1 MLNFA
6 QPWWLLALLLI
17 PLYWLWQSRWQSAKK
32 PRLPFTRLVLLREV
46 AGENRLWKHL
56 LPALRALT
64 LLCLILALAQP
75 RWGRGTR
82 DITQKG
88 VDIVLAVDI
97 SGSMLALDF
106 APQNRLVAAVKV
118 AQDFISKR
126 PNDRFGLVAFSEYAL
141 TQSPLTYDHISMLE
155 QLGRLEVNQTASATA
170 IGLGLAKAVARLK
183 DSNAKSKVV
192 ILITDGVSNTGEID
206 PDTAA
211 RMAQSFGIKVYPIG
225 VGTNG
230 YVDFPITDPRF
241 GTFYSKTFVE
251 LDMEALNRVARI
263 TGTGAAAQASDSAQL
278 QQIMDKIDTLETTE
292 YNAQVRYIW
301 AEQFLP
307 LLWAAFA
314 LLALE
319 LFLRL
324 LVMPVLP
331 E

>member
-1 MLNFA
+1 MLKFA
-6 QPWWLLALLLI
+6 HPWWLLALLLT
-17 PLYWLWQSRWQSAKK
+17 PLYWLWQTRWQNARKT
-32 PRLPFTRLVLLREV
+32 RLPFTRLNLLHEV
-46 AGENRLWKHL
+46 AGENKFWRYLF
-56 LPALRALT
+56 PVLRALT

-106 APQNRLVAAVKV
+106 APQNRLAAAVKV
-118 AQDFISKR
+118 ARDFISKR

-170 IGLGLAKAVARLK
+170 IGLGLAKSVARLK

-206 PDTAA
+206 PETAA
-211 RMAQSFGIKVYPIG
+211 RMASSFKIKVYPIG

-230 YVDFPITDPRF
+230 FVDFPITDPRF

-251 LDMEALNRVARI
+251 LDMETLNRVAQI
-263 TGTGAAAQASDSAQL
+263 TGTGKAAQASDSDQL
-278 QQIMDKIDTLETTE
+278 QQIMDNIDTLETTE
-292 YNAQVRYIW
+292 YKTKVRYIW
-301 AEQFLP
+301 TEQFMP
-307 LLWAAFA
+307 LLWTAFA
-314 LLALE
+314 LLLLE
-319 LFLRL
+319 LILRL

>member
-1 MLNFA
+1 MLKFA
-6 QPWWLLALLLI
+6 HPWWLLALLLI
-17 PLYWLWQSRWQSAKK
+17 PLYWLWQTRWQNARKT
-32 PRLPFTRLVLLREV
+32 RLPFTRLNLLREV
-46 AGENRLWKHL
+46 AGENKFWRYLF
-56 LPALRALT
+56 PVLRALT

-106 APQNRLVAAVKV
+106 APQNRLAAAVKV
-118 AQDFISKR
+118 ARDFISKR

-206 PDTAA
+206 PETAA
-211 RMAQSFGIKVYPIG
+211 RMASSFKIKVYPIG

-230 YVDFPITDPRF
+230 FVDFPITDPRF

-251 LDMEALNRVARI
+251 LDMETLNRVAQI
-263 TGTGAAAQASDSAQL
+263 TGTGKAAQASDSNQL
-278 QQIMDKIDTLETTE
+278 QQIMDNIDTLETTE
-292 YNAQVRYIW
+292 YKAKVRYIW
-301 AEQFLP
+301 TEQFMP
-307 LLWAAFA
+307 LLWTAFA
-314 LLALE
+314 LLLLE
-319 LFLRL
+319 LILRL

>member
-1 MLNFA
+1 MLKFA
-6 QPWWLLALLLI
+6 HPWWLLALLLI
-17 PLYWLWQSRWQSAKK
+17 PLYWLWPTRWQNARKT
-32 PRLPFTRLVLLREV
+32 RLPFTRLNLLREV
-46 AGENRLWKHL
+46 AGENKFWRYLF
-56 LPALRALT
+56 PVLRALT

-106 APQNRLVAAVKV
+106 APQNRLAAAVKV
-118 AQDFISKR
+118 ARDFISKR

-206 PDTAA
+206 PETAA
-211 RMAQSFGIKVYPIG
+211 RMASSFKIKVYPIG

-230 YVDFPITDPRF
+230 FVDFPITDPRF

-251 LDMEALNRVARI
+251 LDMETLNRVAQI
-263 TGTGAAAQASDSAQL
+263 TGTGKAAQASDSDQL
-278 QQIMDKIDTLETTE
+278 QQIMDNIDTLETTE
-292 YNAQVRYIW
+292 YKAKVRYIW
-301 AEQFLP
+301 TEQFMP

-314 LLALE
+314 LLLLE
-319 LFLRL
+319 LILRL

>member
-1 MLNFA
+1 MLKFA
-6 QPWWLLALLLI
+6 HPWWLLALLLI
-17 PLYWLWQSRWQSAKK
+17 PLYWLWQTRWQNARKT
-32 PRLPFTRLVLLREV
+32 RLPFTRLNLLHEV
-46 AGENRLWKHL
+46 AGENKFWRYLF
-56 LPALRALT
+56 PVLRALT

-106 APQNRLVAAVKV
+106 APQNRLAAAVKV
-118 AQDFISKR
+118 ARDFISKR

-206 PDTAA
+206 PETAA
-211 RMAQSFGIKVYPIG
+211 RMASSFKIKVYPIG

-230 YVDFPITDPRF
+230 FVDFPITDPRF

-251 LDMEALNRVARI
+251 LDMETLNRVAQI
-263 TGTGAAAQASDSAQL
+263 TGTGKAAQASDSDQL
-278 QQIMDKIDTLETTE
+278 QQIMDNIDTLETTE
-292 YNAQVRYIW
+292 YKAKVRYIW
-301 AEQFLP
+301 TEQFMP
-307 LLWAAFA
+307 LLWTAFA
-314 LLALE
+314 LLLLE
-319 LFLRL
+319 LILRL

>member
-1 MLNFA
+1 MLKFA
-6 QPWWLLALLLI
+6 HPWWLLALLLI
-17 PLYWLWQSRWQSAKK
+17 PLYWLWQTRWQNARKT
-32 PRLPFTRLVLLREV
+32 RLPFTRLNLLREV
-46 AGENRLWKHL
+46 TGENKFWRYLF
-56 LPALRALT
+56 PVLRALT

-106 APQNRLVAAVKV
+106 APQNRLAAAVKV
-118 AQDFISKR
+118 ARDFISKR

-170 IGLGLAKAVARLK
+170 IGLGLAKSVARLK

-206 PDTAA
+206 PETAA
-211 RMAQSFGIKVYPIG
+211 RMASSFKIKVYPIG

-230 YVDFPITDPRF
+230 FVDFPITDPRF

-251 LDMEALNRVARI
+251 LDMETLNRVAQI
-263 TGTGAAAQASDSAQL
+263 TGTGKAAQASDSDQL
-278 QQIMDKIDTLETTE
+278 QQIMDNIDTLETTE
-292 YNAQVRYIW
+292 YKAKVRYIW
-301 AEQFLP
+301 TEQFMP

-314 LLALE
+314 LLLLE
-319 LFLRL
+319 LMLRL

>member
-1 MLNFA
+1 MLKFA
-6 QPWWLLALLLI
+6 HPWWLLALLLI
-17 PLYWLWQSRWQSAKK
+17 PLYWLWQTRWQNARKT
-32 PRLPFTRLVLLREV
+32 RLPFTRLNLLREV
-46 AGENRLWKHL
+46 AGENKFWRYLF
-56 LPALRALT
+56 PVLRALT

-106 APQNRLVAAVKV
+106 APQNRLAAAVKV
-118 AQDFISKR
+118 ARDFISKR

-206 PDTAA
+206 PETAA
-211 RMAQSFGIKVYPIG
+211 RMASSFKIKVYPIG

-230 YVDFPITDPRF
+230 FVDFPITDPRF

-251 LDMEALNRVARI
+251 LDMETLNRVAQI
-263 TGTGAAAQASDSAQL
+263 TGTGKAAQASDSDQL
-278 QQIMDKIDTLETTE
+278 QQIMDNIDTLETTE
-292 YNAQVRYIW
+292 YKAKVRYIW
-301 AEQFLP
+301 TEQFMP

-314 LLALE
+314 LLLLE
-319 LFLRL
+319 LILRL

>member
-1 MLNFA
+1 MLKFA
-6 QPWWLLALLLI
+6 HPWWLLALLLI
-17 PLYWLWQSRWQSAKK
+17 PLYWLWQTRWQNARKT
-32 PRLPFTRLVLLREV
+32 RLPFTRLNLLREV
-46 AGENRLWKHL
+46 AGENKFWRYLF
-56 LPALRALT
+56 PVLRALT

-106 APQNRLVAAVKV
+106 APQNRLAAAVKV
-118 AQDFISKR
+118 ARDFISKR

-206 PDTAA
+206 PETAA
-211 RMAQSFGIKVYPIG
+211 RMASSFKIKVYPIG

-230 YVDFPITDPRF
+230 FVDFPITDPRF

-251 LDMEALNRVARI
+251 LDMETLNRVAQI
-263 TGTGAAAQASDSAQL
+263 TGTGKAAQASDSDQL
-278 QQIMDKIDTLETTE
+278 QQIMDNIDTLETTE
-292 YNAQVRYIW
+292 YKAKVRYIW
-301 AEQFLP
+301 TEQFMP
-307 LLWAAFA
+307 LLWTAFA
-314 LLALE
+314 LLLLE
-319 LFLRL
+319 LILRL

>member
-1 MLNFA
+1 M
-6 QPWWLLALLLI
+6 
-17 PLYWLWQSRWQSAKK
+17 
-32 PRLPFTRLVLLREV
+32 
-46 AGENRLWKHL
+46 
-56 LPALRALT
+56 
-64 LLCLILALAQP
+64 
-75 RWGRGTR
+75 
-82 DITQKG
+82 
-88 VDIVLAVDI
+88 AVDI

-106 APQNRLVAAVKV
+106 APQNRLAAAVKV
-118 AQDFISKR
+118 ARDFISKR

-155 QLGRLEVNQTASATA
+155 QLGRLEVNQSASATA

-206 PDTAA
+206 PATAA
-211 RMAQSFGIKVYPIG
+211 LMASSFKIKVYPIG

-241 GTFYSKTFVE
+241 GTFYRKTFVE
-251 LDMEALNRVARI
+251 LDMETLDRVAQI
-263 TGTGAAAQASDSAQL
+263 TGTGTAAQASDSEQL
-278 QQIMDKIDTLETTE
+278 KRIMDKIDTLETTE
-292 YNAQVRYIW
+292 YKAQVRYIW
-301 AEQFLP
+301 MEQFMP

-314 LLALE
+314 LLLLE
-319 LFLRL
+319 LVLRL

>member
-1 MLNFA
+1 MLKFA
-6 QPWWLLALLLI
+6 HPWWLLALLLI
-17 PLYWLWQSRWQSAKK
+17 PLYWLWQTRWQNARKT
-32 PRLPFTRLVLLREV
+32 RLPFTRLNLLREV
-46 AGENRLWKHL
+46 AGENKFWRYLF
-56 LPALRALT
+56 PVLRALT

-106 APQNRLVAAVKV
+106 APQNRLAAAVKV
-118 AQDFISKR
+118 ARDFISKR

-170 IGLGLAKAVARLK
+170 IGLGLAKSVARLK

-206 PDTAA
+206 PETAA
-211 RMAQSFGIKVYPIG
+211 RMASSFKIKVYPIG

-230 YVDFPITDPRF
+230 FVDFPITDPRF

-251 LDMEALNRVARI
+251 LDMETLNRVAQI
-263 TGTGAAAQASDSAQL
+263 TGTGKAAQASDSDQL
-278 QQIMDKIDTLETTE
+278 QQIMDNIDTLETTE
-292 YNAQVRYIW
+292 YKTKVRYIW
-301 AEQFLP
+301 TEQFML
-307 LLWAAFA
+307 LLWTAFA
-314 LLALE
+314 LLLLE
-319 LFLRL
+319 LILRL